1 MIVGSNLE
9 KVLRSGKFA
18 VTAEMGPPKSAD
30 PNIIRNKAKILKG
43 YADAMNITDNQ
54 TAIVRMSSIASGVL
68 ALEEGVEPIIQMT
81 CRDRNR
87 LAIQADLLG
96 AAALGL
102 KNLLCLTGDHQ
113 SFGNHPQ
120 AKGVFDIDSIQ
131 LLRIVRDMR
140 DEKRF
145 QCGEEMPVEPRFFIG
160 CAANPFA
167 DPFPFRA
174 LRLGKKVA
182 AGADFTQTQIVY
194 NVEKFAQW
202 MEMVRRL
209 GLHKKVYILAG
220 VSPIKSVGAA
230 RYMKNKVPGMDVPDG
245 IVERMA
251 SVPKEE
257 AKKEG
262 IRICVD
268 IIKEVQKIEGVAGV
282 HIMAIEWEE
291 AVPEIVEAAG
301 LLPRPKPEEL
311 EAILAS
317 TQAVPAS
324 SSKEERTQP

>member
-9 KVLRSGKFA
+9 KVLRSGQFT

-30 PNIIRNKAKILKG
+30 PKIIRQKARILKG

-54 TAIVRMSSIASGVL
+54 TAIVRMSSIASGAL

-96 AAALGL
+96 ASALGL

-131 LLRIVRDMR
+131 QIRMVRDMR
-140 DEKRF
+140 DEKKF
-145 QCGEEMPVEPRFFIG
+145 QCGETMPVEPRFFIG

-167 DPFPFRA
+167 DPFQFRA
-174 LRLGKKVA
+174 IRLGKKVA
-182 AGADFTQTQIVY
+182 AGADFAQTQIVY

-202 MEMVRRL
+202 MEIVRKL
-209 GLHKKVYILAG
+209 GLHKKIFILAG

-230 RYMKNKVPGMDVPDG
+230 RYMKTKVPGMDVPDW
-245 IVERMA
+245 VVDRMA
-251 SVPKEE
+251 GVPKEE

-262 IRICVD
+262 IRICID
-268 IIKEVQKIEGVAGV
+268 IIKQVKQIEGVAGV
-282 HIMAIEWEE
+282 HIMAIEWED

-301 LLPRPKPEEL
+301 LLPRPKVEDSQPV
-311 EAILAS
+311 S
-317 TQAVPAS
+317 TTS
-324 SSKEERTQP
+324 E